1 MEAADAKAGLAAHAC
16 STEAAAFTPQYGFA
30 VSGERMA
37 ARLENESSK
46 YQAQKLMAQL
56 VQAARVM
63 NFLCDRLP
71 DEHCAKARP

>member
-1 MEAADAKAGLAAHAC
+1 
-16 STEAAAFTPQYGFA
+16 
-30 VSGERMA
+30 MA